1 MDRMA
6 RSIPS
11 KSVRPVTPGDGMS
24 VAPATK
30 ANGIMEDAKMTDGAT
45 KDRIRMTV
53 AEARMLGEA
62 AMRGAGYDG
71 DEARIL
77 TDHVLDAA
85 LCGYEYSGLPK
96 LLNVVDAAD
105 FRLPRR
111 PVTVLRETGATA
123 LLDGGNNTGMIAAYR
138 AAEATIE
145 RAQAHGLAIVCLA
158 NTWMT
163 GRSAYYCEMIARA
176 GLVVIHTVASPPA
189 VAPFGGARP
198 ALGTNPIAFGF
209 PSESDPLVIDMGTSA
224 FMATD
229 LQFRDR
235 LGAAIPEGVA
245 LGPDGRPTTDA
256 SAARQGTLLPFG
268 GPEGG
273 YKGFGLALAMD
284 ALGAL
289 TAGTRAADSV
299 SGYAFIAFKPD
310 LFLSA
315 DEYRHEISQRIAT
328 IKATPRQADVEE
340 IRIPGERGYRTRARL
355 MRDGIEIDGKIHT
368 ALGRLAEGH
377 LDHGG

>member
-1 MDRMA
+1 
-6 RSIPS
+6 
-11 KSVRPVTPGDGMS
+11 
-24 VAPATK
+24 
-30 ANGIMEDAKMTDGAT
+30 MTGRT
-45 KDRIRMTV
+45 TQDRIRMTV
-53 AEARMLGEA
+53 AEARRLGEA
-62 AMRGAGYDG
+62 AMRGAGYTEE
-71 DEARIL
+71 EARIL

-111 PVTVLRETGATA
+111 PIAVLRETAATA
-123 LLDGGNNTGMIAAYR
+123 LIDGGNNTGMVAAYR

-145 RAQAHGLAIVCLA
+145 RAQASGLAIVCLA

-189 VAPFGGARP
+189 VAPFGGTRP

-209 PSESDPLVIDMGTSA
+209 PGETDPLVIDMGTAA

-229 LQFRDR
+229 LQFRER
-235 LGAAIPEGVA
+235 MGAAIPEGVA

-256 SAARQGTLLPFG
+256 SAARLGTLLPFG

-289 TAGTRAADSV
+289 TAGSRVAESV
-299 SGYAFIAFKPD
+299 SGYMFMAFKPD
-310 LFLSA
+310 LFLSL
-315 DEYRHEISQRIAT
+315 DEYRREISQRIAT
-328 IKATPRQADVEE
+328 IKATPRQAGVEE
-340 IRIPGERGYRTRARL
+340 IRIPGERGYRQRAHHL
-355 MRDGIEIDGKIHT
+355 RDGIEIDRKIHD
-368 ALGRLAEGH
+368 ALGRLAEGC
-377 LDHGG
+377 LDHGGG

>member
-1 MDRMA
+1 M
-6 RSIPS
+6 
-11 KSVRPVTPGDGMS
+11 TGET
-24 VAPATK
+24 TK
-30 ANGIMEDAKMTDGAT
+30 H
-45 KDRIRMTV
+45 RIRLTV
-53 AEARMLGEA
+53 TEARALGEA
-62 AMRGAGYDG
+62 AMRGAGYDE
-71 DEARIL
+71 DEAHIL

-96 LLNVVDAAD
+96 LLNVIDAAE
-105 FRLPRR
+105 FRRPRR
-111 PVTVLRETGATA
+111 PVSVLRETGPTA

-138 AAEATIE
+138 AAEATIG
-145 RAQAHGLAIVCLA
+145 RAHANGLAIVCLG

-176 GLVVIHTVASPPA
+176 GLVAIHTVASAPA

-209 PSESDPLVIDMGTSA
+209 PSETDPLVIDMGTAA

-229 LQFRDR
+229 LQFRER
-235 LGAAIPEGVA
+235 TGAAIPEGVA
-245 LGPDGRPTTDA
+245 LGPDGQPTTDA
-256 SAARQGTLLPFG
+256 SVARRGTLLPFG

-289 TAGTRAADSV
+289 AAGAQVAGSV

-310 LFLSA
+310 LFLSM
-315 DEYRHEISQRIAT
+315 DEYRREISQRIAA
-328 IKATPRQADVEE
+328 IKATPRQAGVDE
-340 IRIPGERGYRTRARL
+340 IRIPGERGYQTRARL
-355 MRDGIEIDGKIHT
+355 TREGIEIDVKIHD
-368 ALGRLAEGH
+368 ALGRLGEGR